1 MKRLGLIGNS
11 LGHSWSP
18 EIHRFF
24 IKQDYNLF
32 PLQEDELDAFLKAKE
47 FDGLNV
53 TIPYKETVIPYL
65 DGLDENAKA
74 IGAVN
79 CIVNDNGKLKGYN
92 TDYLGFK
99 QMLLANDIPVTEG
112 KIAILGTGGARKAC
126 EKALKDLGA
135 NTLIVSRN
143 PDRGITYEE
152 CMARE
157 KEISVIVNTTPV
169 GMKPDYEGH
178 PIDIKKFSNLKA
190 VVDIVANPIV
200 TRLQFEAKALGIKY
214 LGGFEM
220 LVRQALE
227 ADKLFFEKDFSE
239 ELVKACEAEVLKE
252 KRNIVLIGMPTS
264 GKTTISKCLSEKLG
278 NTLIEMDD
286 ELVKEFGTSI
296 QEVFAKHG
304 EAYFRERETALAKS
318 LQTKEKSIISC
329 GGGIIKNEENMRYLN
344 QNGVVVWLDRSVDK
358 LHGTSSRP
366 LSQDDDAIHK
376 LYNERKHLYKKYADI
391 RIENNGTIEDTVNT
405 IVRVL
410 GGNEI

>member
-1 MKRLGLIGNS
+1 
-11 LGHSWSP
+11 
-18 EIHRFF
+18 
-24 IKQDYNLF
+24 
-32 PLQEDELDAFLKAKE
+32 
-47 FDGLNV
+47 
-53 TIPYKETVIPYL
+53 
-65 DGLDENAKA
+65 
-74 IGAVN
+74 
-79 CIVNDNGKLKGYN
+79 
-92 TDYLGFK
+92 
-99 QMLLANDIPVTEG
+99 MLLANDVPVSEG

-152 CMARE
+152 CIARE
-157 KEISVIVNTTPV
+157 KEISIIVNTTPV

-178 PIDIKKFSNLKA
+178 PIDIKQFSNLRA

-227 ADKLFFEKDFSE
+227 ADKLFLKKEFSE
-239 ELVKACEAEVLKE
+239 KLVKDCEAEVLKE

-278 NTLIEMDD
+278 NALIEMDD
-286 ELVKEFGTSI
+286 ELVKEFGASI

>member
-1 MKRLGLIGNS
+1 MKRLGLIGNP

-47 FDGLNV
+47 FDGINV

-65 DGLDENAKA
+65 DELDENAKA

-79 CIVNDNGKLKGYN
+79 CIVNDNGILKGYN

-99 QMLLANDIPVTEG
+99 QMLLANDVPVSEG

-152 CMARE
+152 CIARE
-157 KEISVIVNTTPV
+157 KEISIIVNTTPV

-178 PIDIKKFSNLKA
+178 PIDIKQFSNLRA

-214 LGGFEM
+214 LGGF
-220 LVRQALE
+220 
-227 ADKLFFEKDFSE
+227 
-239 ELVKACEAEVLKE
+239 
-252 KRNIVLIGMPTS
+252 
-264 GKTTISKCLSEKLG
+264 
-278 NTLIEMDD
+278 
-286 ELVKEFGTSI
+286 
-296 QEVFAKHG
+296 
-304 EAYFRERETALAKS
+304 
-318 LQTKEKSIISC
+318 
-329 GGGIIKNEENMRYLN
+329 
-344 QNGVVVWLDRSVDK
+344 
-358 LHGTSSRP
+358 
-366 LSQDDDAIHK
+366 
-376 LYNERKHLYKKYADI
+376 
-391 RIENNGTIEDTVNT
+391 
-405 IVRVL
+405 
-410 GGNEI
+410 

>member
-1 MKRLGLIGNS
+1 MKRLGLIGNP

-47 FDGLNV
+47 FDGINV
-53 TIPYKETVIPYL
+53 TIRYKETVIPQL
-65 DGLDENAKA
+65 DELDENAKA

-79 CIVNDNGKLKGYN
+79 CIVNDNGILKGYN

-99 QMLLANDIPVTEG
+99 QMLLANDVPVSEG

-152 CMARE
+152 CIARE
-157 KEISVIVNTTPV
+157 KEISIIVNTTPV

-178 PIDIKKFSNLKA
+178 PIDIKQFSNLRA

-227 ADKLFFEKDFSE
+227 ADKLFLKKEFSE
-239 ELVKACEAEVLKE
+239 KLVKDCEAEVLKE

-264 GKTTISKCLSEKLG
+264 GKTTISKCVSEKLG
-278 NTLIEMDD
+278 NALIWR
-286 ELVKEFGTSI
+286 FYSRSI
-296 QEVFAKHG
+296 CK
-304 EAYFRERETALAKS
+304 T
-318 LQTKEKSIISC
+318 
-329 GGGIIKNEENMRYLN
+329 
-344 QNGVVVWLDRSVDK
+344 W
-358 LHGTSSRP
+358 
-366 LSQDDDAIHK
+366 
-376 LYNERKHLYKKYADI
+376 
-391 RIENNGTIEDTVNT
+391 
-405 IVRVL
+405 
-410 GGNEI
+410 